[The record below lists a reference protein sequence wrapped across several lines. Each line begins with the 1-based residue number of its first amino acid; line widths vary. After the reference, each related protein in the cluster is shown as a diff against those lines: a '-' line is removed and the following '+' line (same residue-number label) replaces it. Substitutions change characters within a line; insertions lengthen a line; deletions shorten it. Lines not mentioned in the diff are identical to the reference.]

1 MILRLLFVL
10 LSALNIVV
18 AAWVWLG
25 QPYAV
30 APRPVTDA
38 GVAELTLL
46 ADLPAAAPPATPAIA
61 HASAASTQQRCMALG
76 PFATPQD
83 LRHTRQALAG
93 AGVRMRFRQE
103 QVAQASTWWV
113 YLPAA
118 ASRAAA
124 LATARQLDA
133 RRIADYFVVGAG
145 EQPNS
150 VSLGV
155 FKDPANARRRLD
167 EVAAA
172 GFPARMVERVQTAPQ
187 YWLDVIVPAG
197 RPFDATA
204 LGISAVRAH
213 STGCF

>member
-1 MILRLLFVL
+1 M
-10 LSALNIVV
+10 
-18 AAWVWLG
+18 
-25 QPYAV
+25 
-30 APRPVTDA
+30 
-38 GVAELTLL
+38 
-46 ADLPAAAPPATPAIA
+46 ATT
-61 HASAASTQQRCMALG
+61 HQRCMALG

-83 LRHTRQALAG
+83 LRRTRQALAG
-93 AGVRMRFRQE
+93 TLMRMRFRQE

-113 YLPAA
+113 YLPPA

-167 EVAAA
+167 EVVAA
-172 GFPARMVERVQTAPQ
+172 GFPARMLERVQNAPE

-197 RPFDATA
+197 KPFDPAA
-204 LGISAVRAH
+204 LDAGTLRAH
-213 STGCF
+213 SIGCF

>member
-10 LSALNIVV
+10 LSALNIAV

-25 QPYAV
+25 QPYAPT
-30 APRPVTDA
+30 ARPLTDP
-38 GVAELTLL
+38 GVPELKLL
-46 ADLPAAAPPATPAIA
+46 ADLPAAVPLAPPATRAGMA
-61 HASAASTQQRCMALG
+61 TTHQRCMALG

-83 LRHTRQALAG
+83 LRRTRQALAG
-93 AGVRMRFRQE
+93 TLMRMRFRQE

-113 YLPAA
+113 YLPPA

-167 EVAAA
+167 EVVAA
-172 GFPARMVERVQTAPQ
+172 GFPARMLERVQNAPE

-197 RPFDATA
+197 KPFDPAA
-204 LGISAVRAH
+204 LGAGTLRAH
-213 STGCF
+213 SIGCF